1 MWVAVDFTADR
12 KTRAPFADDT
22 VRAVV
27 RHMKAAGVLA
37 SGIGISALEMAP
49 PLISERA
56 HLDRAV
62 RATAEAVHA
71 VTKERGL
78 G

>member
-12 KTRAPFADDT
+12 RTRAPFADDT
-22 VRAVV
+22 VKTVV
-27 RHMKAAGVLA
+27 RRMKEGGVLA
-37 SGIGISALEMAP
+37 SGIGVSAFEMAP

-62 RATAEAVHA
+62 AAAAEAVRA
-71 VTKERGL
+71 VAKERGL